1 MNGSR
6 DHVLSRLRVALGRDA
21 PTPGRRKELELGL
34 KAPRAG
40 VIPVRAMVNGEA
52 RADLFMEEARR
63 VEATVVRVPAQNSTA
78 AAIAAYLTEND
89 LPKEIKAAPHPDL
102 KKISWADQPG
112 LTVREGRA
120 QAHDPVGLS
129 AAYAGIAETGTLVLL
144 SGPASPVTL
153 NFLPDT
159 HIVVLPTDR
168 IHGAYEDVWAAL
180 RAKGPGF
187 MPRTVN
193 WITGPSRTADI
204 EQSILLGAHGPR
216 RLHIVLTD
224 GPC

>member
-1 MNGSR
+1 MSASR
-6 DHVLSRLRVALGRDA
+6 DHVLSRLRVALGREA
-21 PTPGRRKELELGL
+21 PPPARRRELERDL

-40 VIPVRAMVNGEA
+40 VIPARAMVNDKA
-52 RADLFMEEARR
+52 RVELFAEEARR
-63 VEATVVRVPAQNSTA
+63 VEATVVRVPAADAA
-78 AAIAAYLTEND
+78 AAIAAYLSENN
-89 LPKEIKAAPHPDL
+89 LPMEIRAAPHADL

-120 QAHDPVGLS
+120 QAADPVGVS
-129 AAYAGIAETGTLVLL
+129 PAYAGIAETGTLVLL
-144 SGPASPVTL
+144 SGPAMPVTL

-168 IHGAYEDVWAAL
+168 IRGTYEDVWAAL
-180 RAKGPGF
+180 RARGPGF

-204 EQSILLGAHGPR
+204 EQTILLGAHGPR

-224 GPC
+224 GPG